1 MTIFAFSLAALLLL
15 LSLSD
20 QAQRSA
26 VYSET
31 FWGLHGDSLVDNGD
45 PTLGERTY
53 IYMQQETSDITPTN
67 ETWSTDL
74 ATDTTKHT
82 QLIQAD
88 FNSDRAPS
96 SIGFDKAFVYYRDT
110 AIQWQNNVTRVSD
123 TVLKIDA
130 PTLSRYD
137 IPPDRSQRPTATHIC
152 SRGQFGNG
160 FNIDVDLTAPKR
172 HPRVAEAAYVPGYL
186 PPTTYCTKLQNSD
199 QFHALI
205 ELVHAQWAADGVVDE
220 VKRQVAREPRQ
231 DALSAAIPLWFI
243 LAVPTCG
250 IFVLGQVG
258 VLASSNI
265 QHHKALP
272 KAPRLTPTGGS
283 MVLLFFILLVVPAI
297 CLDASPSS
305 FNKGIVS
312 PLSSSAE
319 HHRAG
324 CACTATSICPRDATR
339 AGQQAHD
346 AAVLCGKPQPSHG
359 QNRSS
364 GATKPP
370 PGPDIAHQSVHWR
383 CAIICL
389 TSSAEAPH
397 ALWQSTRRPTC
408 IAYSREDDHLVCTQQ
423 SPELPCDCQWHYS

>member
-1 MTIFAFSLAALLLL
+1 MCGSRFAFSLAALLLL

-67 ETWSTDL
+67 ETRSTAL
-74 ATDTTKHT
+74 ATDTTKRT

-186 PPTTYCTKLQNSD
+186 PPTTYCTKLQNSN

-324 CACTATSICPRDATR
+324 DLYKYQGALPVMFFIVLTAYNVIC
-339 AGQQAHD
+339 G
-346 AAVLCGKPQPSHG
+346 
-359 QNRSS
+359 
-364 GATKPP
+364 
-370 PGPDIAHQSVHWR
+370 R
-383 CAIICL
+383 CAPSWCWNGVPCWQRHYISAQCQCP
-389 TSSAEAPH
+389 SS
-397 ALWQSTRRPTC
+397 
-408 IAYSREDDHLVCTQQ
+408 
-423 SPELPCDCQWHYS
+423 